1 MERQAEMDRE
11 RNEMMMEQM
20 EEQERMD
27 RERMEAQMEME
38 EERMRMDRE
47 RIDQQMEA
55 DRERMEMERQMMEE
69 QEEFDR
75 ERMEQ
80 QREMMGNME
89 GSGGRDDYFEP
100 EEKCFI
106 EDEENARGLFGNM
119 EIGAEVD
126 CDLRDGIAQR
136 FEDPTQLAMLGLVV
150 TVGATLLQMLRGN

>member
-1 MERQAEMDRE
+1 
-11 RNEMMMEQM
+11 MMMQQM

-27 RERMEAQMEME
+27 RERMEQQMEME

-47 RIDQQMEA
+47 RMDQQMEA

-80 QREMMGNME
+80 QREMMNSME

-100 EEKCFI
+100 DKRCFI
-106 EDEENARGLFGNM
+106 EDEDEGRGLFGNI

-126 CDLRDGIAQR
+126 CDMSDGIRER